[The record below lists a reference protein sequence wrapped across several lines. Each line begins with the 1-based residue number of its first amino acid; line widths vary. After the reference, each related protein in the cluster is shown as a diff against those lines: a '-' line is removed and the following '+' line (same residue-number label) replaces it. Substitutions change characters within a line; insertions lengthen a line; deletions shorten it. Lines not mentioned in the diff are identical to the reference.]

1 MVIKMKVV
9 IDLPD
14 SLLKE
19 ILFGFAD
26 PEKEIKFLL
35 AVKLVEMGRISTGR
49 ASEWLGISKP
59 RFLQEMGRYGLSALP
74 VDVRVLREDVTNV
87 RESIS

>member
-1 MVIKMKVV
+1 MRIV

-14 SLLKE
+14 TLLKE
-19 ILFGFAD
+19 ISPGYAD
-26 PEKEIKFLL
+26 PEREVKFIL

-49 ASEWLGISKP
+49 AAQWLGISKP

-74 VDVRVLREDVTNV
+74 VDEEEIKEDALNV
-87 RESIS
+87 EASLP

>member
-1 MVIKMKVV
+1 MKVV

-19 ILFGFAD
+19 ISFGFTD
-26 PEKEIKFLL
+26 PEREIKFLL
-35 AVKLVEMGRISTGR
+35 AVKLVEIGRISTGR
-49 ASEWLGISKP
+49 AAEWMGISKP

-74 VDVRVLREDVTNV
+74 VDEETLKEDILNAG
-87 RESIS
+87 EGIS